1 VNGKTRA
8 TFEALVESS
17 NFRRYFLGQTI
28 SQSGTWMQSVGQ
40 GWLVL
45 ELTHSP
51 AQVGFVIAVQTLPI
65 LLLGPAGGVVVDRHD
80 TRRLL
85 LLTQVVAGVQAAA
98 LGALTV
104 AGVIQLWMV
113 YVLAAVYGMVQLVDN
128 PARQA
133 FALEIVGPE
142 LLTNAVTL
150 NSINMNAARV
160 IGPSFAA
167 ALIAWLGIGQCFLI
181 NAATFAAVIVAILL
195 LDVAELHPAR
205 REARHKGQLTEGLVY
220 VWRTPELRIPLIVM
234 TIIGTLTYEFS
245 VSLPAMAEETFHGSA
260 STYGLMTGAMGLG
273 AVVGGLLTAS
283 RAHHGL
289 AVVVRQALVFGVV
302 VLALAV
308 APTLPLALV
317 ALGAVGAAS
326 LVFLARANATV
337 QLLADPAKR
346 GRVMALWTMA
356 FLGTTPVGAPLV
368 GWLAQTTS
376 PRWALAMGGIAALA
390 SAGFGV
396 VRAHGREAVGARIGA
411 PMLAGAGTGAAA
423 VGGPGA
429 AAGAPAGRSGH
440 GQALD
445 APEPD
450 DVRAVSQGQASA
462 EAGAKAGLASAE
474 AARIRV
480 ADTHSA
486 VDARD
491 DARDDE
497 AHRPT

>member
-1 VNGKTRA
+1 MSGKAHA
-8 TFEALVESS
+8 TFLALAESK

-40 GWLVL
+40 AWLVL
-45 ELTHSP
+45 QLTHSP

-65 LLLGPAGGVVVDRHD
+65 LLLGPAGGLVVDRHD

-85 LLTQVVAGVQAAA
+85 LLTQLVAGVQAAA
-98 LGALTV
+98 LGVLTV
-104 AGVIQLWMV
+104 GGVIQLWMV
-113 YVLAAVYGMVQLVDN
+113 YLLAAVYGMVQLVDN

-167 ALIAWLGIGQCFLI
+167 ALIAWLGIGQCFII
-181 NAATFAAVIVAILL
+181 NAATFAAVIIAILL
-195 LDVAELHPAR
+195 LDVRLLHPAR
-205 REARHKGQLTEGLVY
+205 REPRHKGQITEGLRY
-220 VWRTPELRIPLIVM
+220 VWRTPELRVPLIVM

-245 VSLPAMAEETFHGSA
+245 VSLPAMAENTFQGTA

-283 RAHHGL
+283 RARHGL
-289 AVVVRQALVFGVV
+289 AVVVRQAVVFGIV
-302 VLALAV
+302 VLGLAV

-317 ALGAVGAAS
+317 ALAAVGAAS

-337 QLLADPAKR
+337 QLLADPSKR

-368 GWLAQTTS
+368 GWLAQATS
-376 PRWALAMGGIAALA
+376 PRWALAMGGFAALA
-390 SAGFGV
+390 SAGFGTAR
-396 VRAHGREAVGARIGA
+396 VRSARAADLLRGARAAAPLAFAVGSSGPAARA
-411 PMLAGAGTGAAA
+411 P
-423 VGGPGA
+423 
-429 AAGAPAGRSGH
+429 AAGATAVLGT
-440 GQALD
+440 
-445 APEPD
+445 EPD
-450 DVRAVSQGQASA
+450 VVRAVSQGQASA

-480 ADTHSA
+480 ADTESTI
-486 VDARD
+486 DAPPDR
-491 DARDDE
+491 
-497 AHRPT
+497 